1 MRLVVGRHLGRT
13 SKAALVGHSRHR
25 TVGTSMTAWL
35 TGLVEGRWAPGVYRW
50 PSRAHP
56 GAVGR
61 ELTAAGWG
69 GDPLAGHEGAHPR
82 RVFARGAPPPA
93 FPRWVGHTLGGVPDC

>member
-69 GDPLAGHEGAHPR
+69 GGPLAGGGGTRAR
-82 RVFARGAPPPA
+82 RVFAGGAPPRAIPS
-93 FPRWVGHTLGGVPDC
+93 GLG